1 MVHQIA
7 SMMVEYKAIVV
18 MEDLNFGFKHGRQ
31 KVEKQVY
38 QKFEKMLIDKLN
50 CLVFKNKEAD
60 EIGGVLKALQLS
72 NKFESFKKLG
82 KQSGFIFYVP
92 AWHTS
97 KIDPATGFVNFLQ
110 PKYENIEKA
119 KEFFGNFESIRFN
132 SRNHR

>member
-1 MVHQIA
+1 
-7 SMMVEYKAIVV
+7 MVEYNAIVV
-18 MEDLNFGFKHGRQ
+18 MEDLNFGFKRGRQ

-60 EIGGVLKALQLS
+60 VTGGVLKALQLS
-72 NKFESFKKLG
+72 NKFESFQKLG